1 MREVRIH
8 YTIPLFSLV
17 SIVVIASFS
26 LLSIN
31 NHDLLSEY
39 EERQALN
46 EAMIDAYYDSL
57 KTEPAVPQDFLLK
70 YNCLS
75 EKNIDNFFKDW
86 KLWSDKMREYST
98 NGSYNALFNQVY
110 EHYSYYKDND
120 TTEFISLPSYIEVR
134 YYSTKYNK
142 LDWGLADVTIDSVSK
157 ITRGETFI
165 PSLYGPASLR
175 TLYLTPQIRSLL
187 TEYIGVGELINEE
200 REREISKRIQTH
212 YGHWGGYWWLTSMP
226 TIYGFHFASDGI
238 VVVARTSF
246 ASGDKLFYPNG
257 HSGEGTVI
265 GGWIE

>member
-8 YTIPLFSLV
+8 YTIPLSSLV

-70 YNCLS
+70 YNGIS

-98 NGSYNALFNQVY
+98 NGSY
-110 EHYSYYKDND
+110 S
-120 TTEFISLPSYIEVR
+120 
-134 YYSTKYNK
+134 
-142 LDWGLADVTIDSVSK
+142 
-157 ITRGETFI
+157 
-165 PSLYGPASLR
+165 
-175 TLYLTPQIRSLL
+175 
-187 TEYIGVGELINEE
+187 
-200 REREISKRIQTH
+200 
-212 YGHWGGYWWLTSMP
+212 
-226 TIYGFHFASDGI
+226 
-238 VVVARTSF
+238 
-246 ASGDKLFYPNG
+246 NG
-257 HSGEGTVI
+257 
-265 GGWIE
+265 